1 MSRVVFDE
9 DRCKGCLL
17 CTTVCTKEIIIQ
29 ADRINKS
36 GYKVVE
42 IPTKDMKK
50 CIGCAACAQ
59 ICPDMCIT
67 VYRTPKKKKK
77 GGNKDEEGG
86 EKKECK

>member
-1 MSRVVFDE
+1 MSRVLFNE

-17 CTTVCTKEIIIQ
+17 CTTVCPEGIIVQ

-42 IPTKDMKK
+42 IPEGEMKK
-50 CIGCAACAQ
+50 CIGCAACGQ

-67 VYRTPKKKKK
+67 VYRTPRKKKK
-77 GGNKDEEGG
+77 G
-86 EKKECK
+86 EKADAPA

>member
-1 MSRVVFDE
+1 MSHVEIRE

-17 CTTVCTKEIIIQ
+17 CTTVCPQEIIVQ
-29 ADRINKS
+29 ADRFNKS

-42 IPTKDMKK
+42 VPEAKMEE

-67 VYRTPKKKKK
+67 VYRTVKDKKK
-77 GGNKDEEGG
+77 G
-86 EKKECK
+86 EKQDATA